1 MLFAYPADNFFFLVT
16 QENAVN
22 LLEGTADF
30 VSSQM
35 KSGAAD
41 PEVLQGVGASLL
53 HGISNVITAA
63 STGAKAEDEEKAGN
77 EDGEVEAEKEKE
89 KSKGKVMLFL
99 NALFSFWR
107 YHLSVVIIRLLLR
120 CGMS

>member
-1 MLFAYPADNFFFLVT
+1 MCPADNFLFLVT

-30 VSSQM
+30 VSAQM

-63 STGAKAEDEEKAGN
+63 STGAKAEDEGESGN
-77 EDGEVEAEKEKE
+77 EDVEDQSEKAKE
-89 KSKGKVMLFL
+89 KSKGKVMLFG
-99 NALFSFWR
+99 NTLFSHW
-107 YHLSVVIIRLLLR
+107 
-120 CGMS
+120 